1 MSPNLEGSQYFDFK
15 QLATHGGISIILVLA
30 SWAIS
35 SIAYWHAAG
44 IAENWTKP
52 LQPQLRLLAA
62 STDKFCNPPTS
73 NHHGGLEDRL
83 EDDFKEIRGRMQ
95 HHLDVMMYFYAN
107 FFRAIIMASLV
118 GAVSGICLFYI
129 ANKGW
134 ANANNYAITTF
145 VVSTV
150 IAAYFLSF
158 ITVFKVQENIS
169 DNKALY
175 LQYVALGNQ
184 LISYCATAT
193 TDDESVKSED
203 QYIRQIDRK
212 MATINDIAIGFD
224 YTKIADYKA
233 ILSTSTQNRQQTP
246 SPQVGRTAPSKSR
259 PAKKPSGSSS
269 AKPNQ

>member
-1 MSPNLEGSQYFDFK
+1 
-15 QLATHGGISIILVLA
+15 
-30 SWAIS
+30 
-35 SIAYWHAAG
+35 
-44 IAENWTKP
+44 
-52 LQPQLRLLAA
+52 
-62 STDKFCNPPTS
+62 
-73 NHHGGLEDRL
+73 
-83 EDDFKEIRGRMQ
+83 
-95 HHLDVMMYFYAN
+95 
-107 FFRAIIMASLV
+107 MASLV

-184 LISYCATAT
+184 LVSYCATGT

-203 QYIRQIDRK
+203 EFIRQIDRT

-224 YTKIADYKA
+224 YTKIADYRT
-233 ILSTSTQNRQQTP
+233 ILSASTQSRQPTP
-246 SPQVGRTAPSKSR
+246 KQDAGTASKSR
-259 PAKKPSGSSS
+259 PAKKPSGNS
-269 AKPNQ
+269 APKPNQ